1 MVSKYFYVLD
11 KTWGGVFCQQIKCLR
26 VSDGF
31 VVVLTLIELEH
42 GNKFMFFYYN
52 LLIMRFQQ

>member
-11 KTWGGVFCQQIKCLR
+11 KRRGGVYCQQIKCLR

-42 GNKFMFFYYN
+42 GNKFMFF
-52 LLIMRFQQ
+52 LI